1 MPGINER
8 IEIIVNIEIQNNDK
22 PGYPIPSGESITA
35 PRMVLFPAR
44 HLFRDQEY
52 GKLKKVVSIWICENH
67 SEDDAIRLLSSMFSP
82 TRTAE
87 DKKKDTFGRI
97 SYQRYRRNHREVR
110 RMCNL
115 SAGILEKGI
124 ELGIE
129 KGTLETLFALVKQGI
144 ISISVAA
151 KQVSMEPN
159 EFEKRYRNY
168 LG

>member
-1 MPGINER
+1 MDLWE
-8 IEIIVNIEIQNNDK
+8 
-22 PGYPIPSGESITA
+22 
-35 PRMVLFPAR
+35 
-44 HLFRDQEY
+44 
-52 GKLKKVVSIWICENH
+52 H
-67 SEDDAIRLLSSMFSP
+67 SEDDAIRLLSNMFSP

-87 DKKKDTFGRI
+87 DKKKILSEEFHI
-97 SYQRYRRNHREVR
+97 SVTEEINREVK